1 MRYTK
6 NILKKCKKQQK
17 TTKNNKKT
25 GGSGKKWC
33 HFTKRGWCRKLPTS
47 RYDFETSKSKKRC
60 CKYKIP
66 FDKKQIFNAKYS
78 FFNISGGT
86 ERSEERI
93 SWDNHITY
101 YYNRTISSSWSFL
114 QNHPPAAQV
123 DIWNRCSENA
133 GHHKKSP
140 VLYPLFIAIFA
151 EPSTVF
157 GANATDFG
165 PSRMICRICGHGSHV
180 C

>member
-17 TTKNNKKT
+17 TTKKT
-25 GGSGKKWC
+25 GESGKKWC

-78 FFNISGGT
+78 FFNISGGE